1 MFPIQSINKP
11 FLKKFREILKKN
23 NYTHENLL
31 QLGINPFTIA
41 LYDLPILAYRNP
53 PMTSFGILFHLFFLG
68 GVLERKIINRLFLAG
83 DIEELL
89 RIKILEKNEDK
100 FFKSL
105 VTIIPY
111 QSLYLVGDFIL
122 RLDGLS
128 KRMKKREDLVYP
140 ASLDSVTL
148 LETAVCKPVISTLDL
163 GCGCGILSLIASKY
177 SRYVIGIDINP
188 RAVNFSRFNALLNNI
203 SNCQFICGDLY
214 QPVEN
219 EKFDLILANPPYEI
233 TLEKTFLYKDGGRYG
248 FQILQKIV
256 EGASKHLN
264 KGGICQVIS
273 RVGEFAADMKETL
286 IKKWISDKNI
296 RFSFQELSKMDIYQ
310 YAYAISTDKLILDE
324 KVTDYRKYSQSIKK
338 LLDHF
343 NKIHLQNVLFGIITL
358 QKKSGVFDSIRKFL
372 VK

>member
-1 MFPIQSINKP
+1 MFPIQLINKQ

-23 NYTHENLL
+23 NYTYGNLL
-31 QLGINPFTIA
+31 QSGINPFTVA

-53 PMTSFGILFHLFFLG
+53 PETSFGILFQLFFLG
-68 GVLERKIINRLFLAG
+68 DKLEQKIIKKLFSTN
-83 DIEELL
+83 DIEALIK
-89 RIKILEKNEDK
+89 IKILEKTGGH
-100 FFKSL
+100 FFRSL

-111 QSLYLVGDFIL
+111 RSFYFASDFLL
-122 RLDGLS
+122 RINNFPTS
-128 KRMKKREDLVYP
+128 KKKYDELVYP
-140 ASLDSVTL
+140 VSLDSVTL

-163 GCGCGILSLIASKY
+163 GCGCGILSLVASKY
-177 SRYVIGIDINP
+177 SRFVIGIDINS
-188 RAVNFSRFNALLNNI
+188 RAINFSQFNALLNNI

-219 EKFDLILANPPYEI
+219 GKFDLILANPPYEI
-233 TLEKTFLYKDGGRYG
+233 TLEKTFLYKNGGRYG

-256 EGASKHLN
+256 NSASKHLN

-296 RFSFQELSKMDIYQ
+296 RFTFQELSKMDIYQ

-324 KVTDYRKYSQSIKK
+324 EVADYRKYSQSIKK

-358 QKKSGVFDSIRKFL
+358 QKL
-372 VK
+372 N

>member
-1 MFPIQSINKP
+1 MFPIQSINKQ

-23 NYTHENLL
+23 NYTYDNLL
-31 QLGINPFTIA
+31 QLGINPFTVA

-68 GVLERKIINRLFLAG
+68 GVLERKIINRLFSAG

-111 QSLYLVGDFIL
+111 QSLYLAGDFIL

-128 KRMKKREDLVYP
+128 ARRKKQEELVYP
-140 ASLDSVTL
+140 VSLDSVTL
-148 LETAVCKPVISTLDL
+148 LEMAVCKPVISTLDL
-163 GCGCGILSLIASKY
+163 GCGILSLIALKY
-177 SRYVIGIDINP
+177 SRFVIGIDINP
-188 RAVNFSRFNALLNNI
+188 RAVNFSQFNALFNNI

-219 EKFDLILANPPYEI
+219 ERFDLILANPPYEI

-256 EGASKHLN
+256 ESASKHLN
-264 KGGICQVIS
+264 KGGICQIIS
-273 RVGEFAADMKETL
+273 RIGEFAADMKETL
-286 IKKWISDKNI
+286 IKKWISDENI
-296 RFSFQELSKMDIYQ
+296 RFSFRELSKMDIYQ

-324 KVTDYRKYSQSIKK
+324 EVVDYRKYSQSIKK

-343 NKIHLQNVLFGIITL
+343 NKIYLKNVLFGIITL
-358 QKKSGVFDSIRKFL
+358 QKKSGLFDNIRKSL